1 MTHTTKRTFSSG
13 LMALAAIAMSA
24 SGAWAE
30 MMDAP
35 KGDIILTV
43 SGNIHAHNNEDTA
56 AFDLDMLKA
65 LPTTEFTTSTI
76 WTDGPQ
82 TFTGVELKTF
92 LETLDAHG
100 DIIEATAIN
109 DYAVEIPMTD
119 AVEGGAMLA
128 YLSDGEEMSRRDKG
142 PIWLVYPFDSNDDYR
157 SETIYSRSIWQ
168 LDRLSVK

>member
-1 MTHTTKRTFSSG
+1 MTHITKRTFTRS
-13 LMALAAIAMSA
+13 LMTLAALAVSA

-30 MMDAP
+30 IMDAP
-35 KGDIILTV
+35 KGEIILTV
-43 SGNIHAHNNEDTA
+43 TGNIHAHNNEDVA
-56 AFDLDMLKA
+56 AYDLEMLKA
-65 LPTTEFTTSTI
+65 LPATEFTTSTI

-92 LETLDAHG
+92 LEMLDAHG
-100 DIIEATAIN
+100 DTIEATAIN
-109 DYAVEIPMTD
+109 DYAVEIPMSD

-128 YLSDGEEMSRRDKG
+128 YLSGGEEMSRRDKG
-142 PIWLVYPFDSNDDYR
+142 PIWLVYPYDSNDDYR